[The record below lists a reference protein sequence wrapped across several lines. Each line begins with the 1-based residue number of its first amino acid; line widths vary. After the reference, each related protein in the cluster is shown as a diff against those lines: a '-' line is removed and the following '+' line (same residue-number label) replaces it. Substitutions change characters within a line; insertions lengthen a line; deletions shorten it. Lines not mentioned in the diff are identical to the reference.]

1 MNILWPDLIMVS
13 IVGALVGSFLN
24 VCIYRLPRGL
34 SVVWPSS
41 QCPAC
46 AAPIAPYDNVPVL
59 SYVLL
64 RGRCRR
70 CRGGISLRYPVIE
83 LINAVGYVVIV
94 WQFGVTPQSVVY
106 AVLFSTFVVVAGIDL
121 SHQII
126 PDVITLPGILLGLVA
141 AATVLPT
148 GFLNGLMG
156 LLVGG
161 GILWGL
167 AWLSPYVFGKEGMGG
182 GDIKLMAMIGAF
194 LGWKTTLLTIM
205 LGAVLGSVVG
215 LALIA
220 TKVIRRDD
228 YVPFGPFLVF
238 GAVLSLFFQHEIV
251 TWYVGLLAAS
261 R

>member
-1 MNILWPDLIMVS
+1 MNIPWPDLILVS

-46 AAPIAPYDNVPVL
+46 RAPIAPYDNVPVL

-106 AVLFSTFVVVAGIDL
+106 AVLFSTFMVVAGIDL

-220 TKVIRRDD
+220 AKIIRRDD